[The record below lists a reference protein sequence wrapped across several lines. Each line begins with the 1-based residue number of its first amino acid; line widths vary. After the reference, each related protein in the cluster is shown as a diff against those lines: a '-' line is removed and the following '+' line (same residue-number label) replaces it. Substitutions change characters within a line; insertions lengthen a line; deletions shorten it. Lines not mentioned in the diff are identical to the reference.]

1 MTKPGTT
8 LEPGNI
14 VLIPFPFSDLSSTK
28 KRPVLVLTVPD
39 RHSDFIAAGIT
50 SVEQKTGA
58 IPLETANLLRGRL
71 PKKSWI
77 RTDKLFTLSSDIVVK
92 EFGAV
97 RADVFK
103 QIMQAICKTIGC
115 TPR

>member
-1 MTKPGTT
+1 MTNPGTT

-28 KRPVLVLTVPD
+28 KRPVLVLTAPD

-58 IPLETANLLRGRL
+58 VALETAHLLRGRL

-77 RTDKLFTLSSDIVVK
+77 RTDKLFTLSSEIVVK
-92 EFGAV
+92 NFGAI
-97 RADVFK
+97 RPDAFK
-103 QIMQAICKTIGC
+103 QVMQAICGTIGC
-115 TPR
+115 PPR

>member
-1 MTKPGTT
+1 MTNPGTT

-28 KRPVLVLTVPD
+28 KRPVLVLTAPD

-58 IPLETANLLRGRL
+58 VAPETAHLLRGRL

-77 RTDKLFTLSSDIVVK
+77 RTDKLFTLSSEIVFK
-92 EFGAV
+92 NFGAI
-97 RADVFK
+97 RPDAFK
-103 QIMQAICKTIGC
+103 QIMQAICRTIGC
-115 TPR
+115 PPR

>member
-1 MTKPGTT
+1 MTNPGTT

-14 VLIPFPFSDLSSTK
+14 VLIPFPFSDLSSVK
-28 KRPVLVLTVPD
+28 KRPVLVLTMPD

-58 IPLETANLLRGRL
+58 VPLDAAKLLRGRL
-71 PKKSWI
+71 PRKSWI
-77 RTDKLFTLSSDIVVK
+77 RTDKIFTLSSDIVVK

-97 RADVFK
+97 REDVFR
-103 QIMQAICKTIGC
+103 QIMQAICRTIGC

>member
-1 MTKPGTT
+1 MTNPGTT

-28 KRPVLVLTVPD
+28 KRPVLILTSPD

-50 SVEQKTGA
+50 SVQQKTSGVVIESA
-58 IPLETANLLRGRL
+58 QLLRGRL
-71 PKKSWI
+71 PKTSWI
-77 RTDKLFTLSSDIVVK
+77 RTDKLFTLSSEIVVK

-97 RADVFK
+97 RPEVFNHV
-103 QIMQAICKTIGC
+103 MQAICRTIGC

>member
-1 MTKPGTT
+1 MTNPGTT

-28 KRPVLVLTVPD
+28 KRPVLVLTAPD
-39 RHSDFIAAGIT
+39 RHSDFIAADIT

-58 IPLETANLLRGRL
+58 VALETAHLLRGRL

-77 RTDKLFTLSSDIVVK
+77 RTDKLFTLSSEIVVK
-92 EFGAV
+92 NFGAI
-97 RADVFK
+97 RPDAFK
-103 QIMQAICKTIGC
+103 QVMQAICGTIGC
-115 TPR
+115 PPR

>member
-1 MTKPGTT
+1 MTNPGTT
-8 LEPGNI
+8 LEPGTI

-28 KRPVLVLTVPD
+28 KRPVLVLTAPD

-58 IPLETANLLRGRL
+58 VALETAHLLRGRL

-77 RTDKLFTLSSDIVVK
+77 RTDKLFTLSSEIVVK
-92 EFGAV
+92 NFGAI
-97 RADVFK
+97 RPDTFK
-103 QIMQAICKTIGC
+103 QVMQAICRTIGC
-115 TPR
+115 PPK